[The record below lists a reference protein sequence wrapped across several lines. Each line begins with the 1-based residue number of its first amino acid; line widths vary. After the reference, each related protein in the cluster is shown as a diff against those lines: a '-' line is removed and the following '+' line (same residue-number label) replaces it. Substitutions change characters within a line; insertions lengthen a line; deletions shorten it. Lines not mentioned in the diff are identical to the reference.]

1 METYE
6 LIFQMIKI
14 MLEYISPK
22 EKEAALFSIL
32 DLIYDEDICN
42 LCELK
47 LYADEQEEDWIYKK
61 VSSYIKENGLDEE
74 EEEEEDYY
82 G

>member
-32 DLIYDEDICN
+32 DLVYDEDICDLN
-42 LCELK
+42 QLK
-47 LYADEQEEDWIYKK
+47 LYADEQEEEWVYKK
-61 VSSYIKENGLDEE
+61 VSAYIKENGL

-82 G
+82 E